1 MSWEFLKDIFYLIF
15 TNQKHLKKIKM
26 NNLNL
31 NKKTGTI
38 RGIVPST
45 FAGVNMLY
53 KDNDHS

>member
-1 MSWEFLKDIFYLIF
+1 
-15 TNQKHLKKIKM
+15 M
-26 NNLNL
+26 NNLNW

-38 RGIVPST
+38 RGIVPSA